1 MTMAMAQMEPKMS
14 ATPDTSLALEASN
27 RRLQSLVG
35 ELLATNQELRF
46 KIAAL
51 ERQVGQA
58 ERGLTNATSWAGML
72 LP

>member
-1 MTMAMAQMEPKMS
+1 METAQVEPLMS
-14 ATPDTSLALEASN
+14 ATPDASLALEASN

-58 ERGLTNATSWAGML
+58 ERGLAKATNWAGML

>member
-1 MTMAMAQMEPKMS
+1 MAMAQMEPKMS
-14 ATPDTSLALEASN
+14 TTPDASLALEASN

-58 ERGLTNATSWAGML
+58 ERGLAKSTSWAGML